1 MARQDDEQR
10 DGRSYGGLSKE
21 QRVAQRRQ
29 RLVDAALELYGTQG
43 YAATSIERLC
53 TTANVST
60 RSFYEDMGSREALL
74 IALVNRITSHAV
86 ERVLEVLEK
95 TQREPLSKR
104 IVDGIRA
111 YLEVTCHDQRSARVC
126 YVEVVG
132 VSPAVEDWRRRQRRL
147 LSALLISEAERAV
160 ERGETKSRRFDLF
173 ALAVIGAVNSLA
185 QESVQ
190 HTLPGEVSL
199 DEICDEIAY
208 FVNSGLAST
217 AFRETR
223 TPASFLTIPL
233 AGASERH
240 G

>member
-1 MARQDDEQR
+1 MARQGDEPR

-21 QRVAQRRQ
+21 QRVAQRQ
-29 RLVDAALELYGTQG
+29 TRLVDAALELFGTHG

-86 ERVLEVLEK
+86 ERALEVLDETK
-95 TQREPLSKR
+95 GEPLSKR
-104 IVDGIRA
+104 VVDGFRA
-111 YLEVTCHDQRSARVC
+111 YLDVTCHDQRSARVC

-132 VSPAVEDWRRRQRRL
+132 VSPAVEDWRRQQRRL
-147 LSALLISEAERAV
+147 LSALLMSEAQRAV
-160 ERGETKSRRFDLF
+160 ERGETKPRRFDLF

-185 QESVQ
+185 QELVQ
-190 HTLPGEVSL
+190 NTLPDSVISL

-208 FVNSGLAST
+208 FVNSGLA
-217 AFRETR
+217 
-223 TPASFLTIPL
+223 LN
-233 AGASERH
+233 
-240 G
+240 